1 MSFFTRIIRFKIYP
15 YAKINK
21 KFNPRKEAVREKRKL
36 DKRLKRNACYHLG
49 HIGNFNSTC
58 STAYE
63 KFAKIFLYTLLK
75 RYYILEALKWFLLLK
90 MISCWTTWYLLQ
102 YQLPKWL
109 LKKWNCIRFWPSNVS
124 IYHCVGHSFVPLNV
138 FPFSS
143 NVNDRN
149 N

>member
-36 DKRLKRNACYHLG
+36 DKRLKRNACYHLS

-75 RYYILEALKWFLLLK
+75 RYYILEALKWFLFFKNDILLDN
-90 MISCWTTWYLLQ
+90 MIFITISITEMTSQEVKLYPILA
-102 YQLPKWL
+102 
-109 LKKWNCIRFWPSNVS
+109 LKCEYISLCRSFLCSFECIS
-124 IYHCVGHSFVPLNV
+124 IL
-138 FPFSS
+138 
-143 NVNDRN
+143 
-149 N
+149 

>member
-49 HIGNFNSTC
+49 YIGNFNSTC

-63 KFAKIFLYTLLK
+63 KFAKIFIYTLLI
-75 RYYILEALKWFLLLK
+75 RCYGNTK
-90 MISCWTTWYLLQ
+90 MISVFKNDILLDNMIFITISITKMTSQ
-102 YQLPKWL
+102 EVRLYPILA
-109 LKKWNCIRFWPSNVS
+109 LKCEYISLCRSFLCSFECIS
-124 IYHCVGHSFVPLNV
+124 IL
-138 FPFSS
+138 
-143 NVNDRN
+143 
-149 N
+149 

>member
-49 HIGNFNSTC
+49 YIGNFNSTC

-63 KFAKIFLYTLLK
+63 KFAKIFIYTLLI
-75 RYYILEALKWFLLLK
+75 RYFGSTK
-90 MISCWTTWYLLQ
+90 MISVFKNDMLLHNMIFITISITKMTSQ
-102 YQLPKWL
+102 EVRLYPILA
-109 LKKWNCIRFWPSNVS
+109 LKCEYISLCRSFLCSFECIS
-124 IYHCVGHSFVPLNV
+124 IL
-138 FPFSS
+138 
-143 NVNDRN
+143 
-149 N
+149 